1 MTLVQTIATAHYRKN
16 RSSNMRAD
24 QPILQ
29 LSPQEKAAFS
39 YLFNLADTD
48 SLGVITGER
57 AVSFFEKTHVPAP
70 ALGEIWQ
77 IADTE
82 NRGLLTKP
90 GFCMVVRLIG
100 WYQNGQQTP
109 TTELAFKPAPV
120 AKFDGITLPGPPQQ
134 QQQTAA
140 SPTTGAFPQNA
151 LQPQLSG
158 QSTGGGPIRVPPL
171 DPAKVQQYSGL
182 FERSGAQNGM
192 LEGGTAKNIF
202 ERAGLPNDVLGKI
215 WMLSDR
221 QQRGALDETEFIVA
235 MHLLT
240 SMKTRAMTALPATLP
255 VGLYEAAA
263 RRGQRPVSR
272 QMSGQAGVPAPVSRQ
287 FTGGSTQPRTQ
298 SPLARP
304 PGYSTPPPQSAQ
316 PTGLPWLI
324 TPQEKSSYD
333 RFFSEI
339 DKSGRGLISGEQAVD
354 FFQNSNL
361 PEDTLASIWDLADIN
376 SEGHLNRDEF
386 AVAMYL
392 IRQQRAQNAQPL
404 PAFLPPALIPP
415 SMRRQQQAPPANQ
428 AFQPPSAV
436 QAPKSASEDLFGL
449 DSSPT
454 QSQPQQPSLQ
464 PQGTGA
470 SVTRDPFGG
479 SGPSSPSSPARFTPQ
494 QQQQQAGS
502 TSFKQFVPTSAFG
515 ASLAQQHTGTSTTSS
530 QGQARG
536 LQAPQ
541 QAPRAPMPSTLDDLL
556 GDNEANTA
564 ESSSLT
570 NDSTEL
576 ANMSNQIGNLRNQ
589 MEATQNK
596 KVATQADL
604 TASANQKR
612 DLEQRLQQF
621 RAQYESEVKSVKEME
636 QQLAVSRDSTKKLGQ
651 DLAMIEGT
659 YQDLQTQHNTVS
671 QQLQAD
677 QQENASLKQKMSEM
691 NTEIAR
697 LKPEVEKMKLDAR
710 QQKGLVSINKKQL
723 STNEAE
729 RDRLQSEKA
738 DLERAAADQARSAA
752 ASPEPA
758 FTSQTRD
765 VVSPAAS
772 TMSST
777 NPFFKKPSGEGSTA
791 TSPAPVGSSG
801 PTPSAFD
808 ALFGPSAAFAPTG
821 QAQSRTGTPPA
832 TSFIGRSMPTAA
844 AAGVGAA
851 AVGATAVGGAALADS
866 MSSHGELTPS
876 ATPPIDDSAKESPL
890 ETPASAVGLPPPPP
904 ESRQFTPTNLPLGG
918 GIVGAEG
925 KAESDAASS
934 TRVIPPASRAGGVE
948 TPRELANSPPP
959 GSASGAFS
967 PPPQEA
973 EREIVPGAFPDDEA
987 QPSTATQEVTA
998 SPGPATPAD
1007 KLNDDFD
1014 SAFAGFGD
1022 ADKAKETTSSED
1034 PFAPSSSQEASQAK
1048 GFSSEFPP
1056 IQSLDEEN
1064 DSSDSDD
1071 DEPTQSGFDDNF
1083 SSPPRNGASSSNL
1096 EPPTS
1101 ANVASGDQIAAAR
1114 PELRSVE
1121 STASDLP
1128 PINKEMSPP
1137 TYEQSDD
1144 ITHGGSGERTGSN
1157 QFPPEFGNLLPSRED
1172 PTSPPP
1178 PTSSPPPQVSDSSA
1192 LRDVSEEPSAL
1203 SFAQPEQPDTTGLRP
1218 SSYPKEIV
1226 TTPGT
1231 DIFVDAFSRPM
1242 SSVTETAPDVQQSQP
1257 AHTSGPS
1264 KNVFDEFDDFGDLS
1278 EAKEAD
1284 KNSSDLDFGFGRSS
1298 VDEFNPAFDSPAPSQ
1313 SQTPTPM
1320 NRSVQQPTE
1329 SNGFANFAP
1338 NVGTSS
1344 ASPFDSRG
1352 GSIQQT
1358 PQNVQHDWDTI
1369 FSGLDSSKDV
1379 DTSLNTSDPWAA
1391 ASTSATTNG
1400 NSTAKE
1406 NSSPIYA
1413 PPPGPPPG
1421 KAEMPSL
1428 GRALTP
1434 GTEHDDPILKRL
1446 TGMGYPRTDALNALE
1461 KFDYDI
1467 NKV

>member
-1 MTLVQTIATAHYRKN
+1 MP
-16 RSSNMRAD
+16 SD
-24 QPILQ
+24 QPLLQ

-39 YLFNLADTD
+39 FLFNLADTD

-57 AVSFFEKTHVPAP
+57 AVAFFEKTHVPAP

-109 TTELAFKPAPV
+109 TTELAFKPAPL
-120 AKFDGITLPGPPQQ
+120 AKFDGITLPSPPQQ
-134 QQQTAA
+134 QPQSAA
-140 SPTTGAFPQNA
+140 SPTTGGFPQNA

-182 FERSGAQNGM
+182 FERSGAQNG
-192 LEGGTAKNIF
+192 LLDGVTAKSIF
-202 ERAGLPNDVLGKI
+202 ERAGLPNEVLGKI

-240 SMKTRAMTALPATLP
+240 SMKTRAMTALPTTLP
-255 VGLYEAAA
+255 PGLYEAAA

-272 QMSGQAGVPAPVSRQ
+272 QMSGQAGVPTPVSRQ
-287 FTGGSTQPRTQ
+287 FTGGPTQPRTH

-316 PTGLPWLI
+316 PTGQPWLI
-324 TPQEKSSYD
+324 TAQEKSSYD
-333 RFFSEI
+333 RFFSDI
-339 DKSGRGLISGEQAVD
+339 DKSGRGMISGEQAVD

-361 PEDTLASIWDLADIN
+361 PEDTLALIWDLADIN
-376 SEGHLNRDEF
+376 SEGQLNRDEF

-392 IRQQRAQNAQPL
+392 IRQQRAQNAPPL

-436 QAPKSASEDLFGL
+436 QAPRSASDDLFGL

-470 SVTRDPFGG
+470 SATRDPFGG
-479 SGPSSPSSPARFTPQ
+479 SGPSSPSTPNRFAQ
-494 QQQQQAGS
+494 QQPTGGS
-502 TSFKQFVPTSAFG
+502 SFKQFVPTSAFG
-515 ASLAQQHTGTSTTSS
+515 ASLASQHTGTSTTSS

-536 LQAPQ
+536 FQAPQ
-541 QAPRAPMPSTLDDLL
+541 QAPRGPMPSTMDDLL
-556 GDNEANTA
+556 GDNEANSA
-564 ESSSLT
+564 ESSRLT
-570 NDSTEL
+570 NDTTEL

-621 RAQYESEVKSVKEME
+621 RAQYEVEVKSVKEME
-636 QQLAVSRDSTKKLGQ
+636 QQLAASRDSTKKLGQ
-651 DLAMIEGT
+651 DLAMLEGT
-659 YQDLQTQHNTVS
+659 QQDLQTQHNTIS

-677 QQENASLKQKMSEM
+677 QQENASLKQKMSQM
-691 NTEIAR
+691 NAEISR
-697 LKPEVEKMKLDAR
+697 LKPEIEKMKLDAR

-723 STNEAE
+723 ATNETE

-738 DLERAAADQARSAA
+738 DLERAAAEQARSAA
-752 ASPEPA
+752 ASPEPTFA
-758 FTSQTRD
+758 SQSRD
-765 VVSPAAS
+765 VVSPAGS

-777 NPFFKKPSGEGSTA
+777 NPFFRKPSGEASTA
-791 TSPAPVGSSG
+791 TSPAAVGSSG

-808 ALFGPSAAFAPTG
+808 ALFGPSPAFAPTG
-821 QAQSRTGTPPA
+821 QARSGTGTPPA

-844 AAGVGAA
+844 AAGAGAA
-851 AVGATAVGGAALADS
+851 ALGATAVGGAALAES
-866 MSSHGELTPS
+866 MSSQGELTPS
-876 ATPPIDDSAKESPL
+876 ATPPVDGSAKESPL
-890 ETPASAVGLPPPPP
+890 ETPASAAAHPPPPP
-904 ESRQFTPTNLPLGG
+904 ESRQFTPMNLPLGG
-918 GIVGAEG
+918 GNLGVEG
-925 KAESDAASS
+925 NAGSDTASS

-948 TPRELANSPPP
+948 TPRELANSPAP

-967 PPPQEA
+967 PPPQET

-987 QPSTATQEVTA
+987 QPSTATQEVAA
-998 SPGPATPAD
+998 SGPATPAD

-1014 SAFAGFGD
+1014 SAFAGFGEG
-1022 ADKAKETTSSED
+1022 DKAKEATSSDD
-1034 PFAPSSSQEASQAK
+1034 PFAPSSSQEASQPK
-1048 GFSSEFPP
+1048 GFTSEFPP
-1056 IQSLDEEN
+1056 IQNLDEEEE
-1064 DSSDSDD
+1064 SSDSDDD

-1083 SSPPRNGASSSNL
+1083 PSPPRNGTSSSNL
-1096 EPPTS
+1096 EPTS
-1101 ANVASGDQIAAAR
+1101 ATVASGDQIAAAR
-1114 PELRSVE
+1114 PEFRFVE

-1137 TYEQSDD
+1137 TYEQSGDPA
-1144 ITHGGSGERTGSN
+1144 HGGSGEQTGTN
-1157 QFPPEFGNLLPSRED
+1157 QFPPEFSNLLPSRED

-1178 PTSSPPPQVSDSSA
+1178 PTSFPPPQVSESSA
-1192 LRDVSEEPSAL
+1192 SKDVSDEPSSAL
-1203 SFAQPEQPDTTGLRP
+1203 SFAQAEQPDTTGLRP
-1218 SSYPKEIV
+1218 TSYAREAV

-1242 SSVTETAPDVQQSQP
+1242 SSVTEAAPDTPQSQP
-1257 AHTSGPS
+1257 APTSGPS
-1264 KNVFDEFDDFGDLS
+1264 KNVFDEFDDFDDLS

-1284 KNSSDLDFGFGRSS
+1284 KDISNLDFAFGRAS

-1320 NRSVQQPTE
+1320 NRSVQQPME

-1338 NVGTSS
+1338 NVSTSS

-1358 PQNVQHDWDTI
+1358 PQNVQHDWDAI

-1379 DTSLNTSDPWAA
+1379 DTSLNTSDPWGA
-1391 ASTSATTNG
+1391 ASSSVTTNG

-1421 KAEMPSL
+1421 KAELPPL

-1446 TGMGYPRTDALNALE
+1446 TGMGYPRSDALDALE
-1461 KFDYDI
+1461 RFDYDI